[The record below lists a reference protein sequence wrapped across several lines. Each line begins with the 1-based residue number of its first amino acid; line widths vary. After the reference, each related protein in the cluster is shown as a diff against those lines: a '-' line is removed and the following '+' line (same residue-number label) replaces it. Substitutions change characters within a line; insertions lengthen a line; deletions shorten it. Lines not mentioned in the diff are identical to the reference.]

1 MFKLAVFC
9 VYKKLI
15 LPSYNYYNSN
25 TIIINKNIYNKNFNY
40 KYKYNQYNNKFPIN
54 KFYYTIKA

>member
-54 KFYYTIKA
+54 KFY

>member
-15 LPSYNYYNSN
+15 LPSYNYHNNN
-25 TIIINKNIYNKNFNY
+25 TTIINKNIYIKNFNY
-40 KYKYNQYNNKFPIN
+40 KYKYDQYNNKF
-54 KFYYTIKA
+54 Y